1 MPSISNLVK
10 KTDYHTKLLKLRRNV
25 LVIIMTNIV
34 LLQSFNTLAA
44 DVLNERLG
52 QINLITKTDFD
63 DKLLSLNRKITAI
76 KSKIYLMKMN

>member
-1 MPSISNLVK
+1 
-10 KTDYHTKLLKLRRNV
+10 
-25 LVIIMTNIV
+25 MTNIV

-63 DKLLSLNRKITAI
+63 DKLLSLNRKITAS
-76 KSKIYLMKMN
+76 KSKNLLNENELKN